1 MYSALGY
8 HGKLHA
14 APLNNALTRPRL
26 MTDLEKQFIGLLKTI
41 ESERRLDRVFFDFVE
56 MAAIAI
62 SNSVDRSQFAEREAI
77 WKETSARYTKDENR
91 VFGKCLGLLTKIMD
105 QGFGDHLGQL
115 YMSLDL
121 GNDRLGQHFS
131 PYDLSRLTA
140 TLTLDEKRITSI
152 VGERGFITLN
162 EPTTGGGGMI
172 IAAAHIFKDMGFNPQ
187 RHLHVTCQDV
197 DITAVYMTY
206 LQLSLF
212 GIPAVVIH
220 GDVLKLEERSHWYTP
235 FHIMHGWSRRLRDTP
250 EPPPKYEELV
260 TKCEELTT
268 PLSGQPEPAP
278 QLVLF

>member
-1 MYSALGY
+1 MA
-8 HGKLHA
+8 
-14 APLNNALTRPRL
+14 
-26 MTDLEKQFIGLLKTI
+26 DLEKQFIGLLKTI

-56 MAAIAI
+56 LSAIAI
-62 SNSVDRSQFAEREAI
+62 SNSVDKFQFTEREAI
-77 WKETSARYTKDENR
+77 YMNTIERYTKKEALI
-91 VFGKCLGLLTKIMD
+91 FKKCFHLLTEIMD
-105 QGFGDHLGQL
+105 QDFGDHLGQL

-121 GNDRLGQHFS
+121 GNDRLGQYFS

-152 VGERGFITLN
+152 ITEHGYITLN

-172 IAAAHIFKDMGFNPQ
+172 IAAAHILKDMGFNPQ

-220 GDVLKLEERSHWYTP
+220 GDVLKLEERGHWYTP
-235 FHIMHGWSRRLRDTP
+235 FHILHGWSRKLRSTP
-250 EPPPKYEELV
+250 EPPPKHEELA

-268 PLSGQPEPAP
+268 PLPEQSQPAP

>member
-1 MYSALGY
+1 
-8 HGKLHA
+8 
-14 APLNNALTRPRL
+14 

-77 WKETSARYTKDENR
+77 WEETAARYTKDENR

-121 GNDRLGQHFS
+121 GNDRLGQYFS

-140 TLTLDEKRITSI
+140 TLTLDEKRITHI

-172 IAAAHIFKDMGFNPQ
+172 IAAAHTMQNMGFNPQ
-187 RHLHVTCQDV
+187 RHLHVTCQDL

-220 GDVLKLEERSHWYTP
+220 GNVLKLEERSHWYTP
-235 FHIMHGWSRRLRDTP
+235 FHILYGWSRKLRSVP
-250 EPPPKYEELV
+250 EPQPKYEELIA
-260 TKCEELTT
+260 KCEELTN

>member
-1 MYSALGY
+1 
-8 HGKLHA
+8 
-14 APLNNALTRPRL
+14 

-56 MAAIAI
+56 MAVIAI
-62 SNSVDRSQFAEREAI
+62 SNGVDRSQFAEREAI
-77 WKETSARYTKDENR
+77 WEETAARYTKDENR

-121 GNDRLGQHFS
+121 GNDRLGQYFS
-131 PYDLSRLTA
+131 PYDLSLLSARMI
-140 TLTLDEKRITSI
+140 LDESSVAQKIE
-152 VGERGFITLN
+152 GKGFVSLY
-162 EPTTGGGGMI
+162 EPTVGGGGMV
-172 IAAAHIFKDMGFNPQ
+172 IAAAQVIKDMGFNPQ
-187 RHLHVTCQDV
+187 QQLHVTCQDV

-235 FHIMHGWSRRLRDTP
+235 FQIMHGWSRKLRSAP
-250 EPPPKYEELV
+250 EPQPKYEELIA
-260 TKCEELTT
+260 KCEEPTT
-268 PLSGQPEPAP
+268 PLPEQPQPAP